1 MDFSRGASTQIL
13 GRGSHLVVTDSYR
26 HLGFWYEVWTRRWGT
41 VGYRVDLLASGLAQ
55 DPAGSGLGLGESHL
69 VGSCISK
76 LLDAAKYYFHFS
88 KDKKT
93 LSTDPLPYPI

>member
-1 MDFSRGASTQIL
+1 MVADG
-13 GRGSHLVVTDSYR
+13 YR
-26 HLGFWYEVWTRRWGT
+26 HLGFWFEVWTRRWST
-41 VGYRVDLLASGLAQ
+41 VRDRADLPASGLTQ
-55 DPAGSGLGLGESHL
+55 DPAGSDLGLIESYL

-93 LSTDPLPYPI
+93 SLPDSLTYPI